1 MSNQAIA
8 LQQAAAEDPLNL
20 SLTEEAGKS
29 SDQLLEVIK
38 SVSSVYL
45 VFLFLFYVGPK
56 AFACAKCRT
65 RESFLGCDCVVWE
78 WGGCFQLNGLL

>member
-45 VFLFLFYVGPK
+45 VFFFHVGPK
-56 AFACAKCRT
+56 AFACAKCQT
-65 RESFLGCDCVVWE
+65 RESFLGV
-78 WGGCFQLNGLL
+78 

>member
-20 SLTEEAGKS
+20 SLSEEAGKS

-38 SVSSVYL
+38 SVSSVY
-45 VFLFLFYVGPK
+45 FLFFYFFYVQSVGQ
-56 AFACAKCRT
+56 
-65 RESFLGCDCVVWE
+65 ESFLGCDCVCV
-78 WGGCFQLNGLL
+78 GGVFS

>member
-38 SVSSVYL
+38 SVSS
-45 VFLFLFYVGPK
+45 LFIWSCFFTWDSKLLHVQ
-56 AFACAKCRT
+56 CRT
-65 RESFLGCDCVVWE
+65 RESFLGCDRVG
-78 WGGCFQLNGLL
+78 WGWGVCFQLNGLL